1 MVIQL
6 PEIAAF
12 TWILG
17 GGNNPTTHPLAAFFL
32 LTGTLWLIAKLTQS
46 YTRSLSLPPGPK
58 GLPFIGDFLHAADQT
73 WLASPQRKNDY
84 GDIPYPLCLINHAH
98 ACSGEMMYISVLGKG
113 MLIINSQRVAVDLL
127 EKRSNISSDRPHY
140 ISAGD
145 FLTKN
150 LSFTLT
156 PYGDL
161 YHVSLFPSCIQ
172 AYLNVDYAVS
182 DVSPQKAFP
191 NWPFKASIPSRIAKR
206 SCWHLH

>member
-6 PEIAAF
+6 PEIAGL
-12 TWILG
+12 TWVLG
-17 GGNNPTTHPLAAFFL
+17 GGNHPTIHHPVAFLFVA
-32 LTGTLWLIAKLTQS
+32 GILWLIAKLTQS
-46 YTRSLSLPPGPK
+46 YTRNLPLPPGPK
-58 GLPFIGDFLHAADQT
+58 GLPLIGDLLHAADQK

-84 GDIPYPLCLINHAH
+84 GDTPTFSALLIMLMHR
-98 ACSGEMMYISVLGKG
+98 SGEMMYISVLGKG
-113 MLIINSQRVAVDLL
+113 LLIINSHRVAVDLL
-127 EKRSNISSDRPHY
+127 EKRSNISSNRPHY

-161 YHVSLFPSCIQ
+161 YRVSLFRSCIQ
-172 AYLNVDYAVS
+172 AYLNIDYAVS
-182 DVSPQKAFP
+182 DVSLQKASP
-191 NWPFKASIPSRIAKR
+191 NWPFRTSIPSRIAKR